1 MTPISDFFESS
12 EIGSRVFGDI
22 GLPTLE
28 HTSPFRHST
37 MRKGRKKR
45 ALRIAEK
52 LLVRLLTQYFPLT
65 SDSTLGGWC
74 ARRSY
79 ILFCFFLIQAHAV
92 SLQRVGTMIGGSVL
106 CRTVIPTCIPHLG
119 HFAIISAGSF
129 STMANSRYWERAAPA
144 GASAIRP
151 FSQMG
156 QRRILR
162 ISCSM
167 APRFLCSLF

>member
-52 LLVRLLTQYFPLT
+52 LLVRLLTQYSRLR
-65 SDSTLGGWC
+65 LI
-74 ARRSY
+74 RRWVVGALDEVIY
-79 ILFCFFLIQAHAV
+79 CFVLIQAHAV

-129 STMANSRYWERAAPA
+129 PTMANSRYWERAAPA

-151 FSQMG
+151 FSQIG

>member
-1 MTPISDFFESS
+1 MTPISDFFEMSAM
-12 EIGSRVFGDI
+12 GSRIFSDI
-22 GLPTLE
+22 GLPASA
-28 HTSPFRHST
+28 HCVPFRFSAEE
-37 MRKGRKKR
+37 RRKKR

-52 LLVRLLTQYFPLT
+52 LLVRLLTQYFL
-65 SDSTLGGWC
+65 LRLI
-74 ARRSY
+74 RRWVVGALDEVIY
-79 ILFCFFLIQAHAV
+79 CFVLIQAHAV
-92 SLQRVGTMIGGSVL
+92 SLQSVGTIIDDSVL
-106 CRTVIPTCIPHLG
+106 CCTVIPTCIPHLG
-119 HFAIISAGSF
+119 HFAIISAGS
-129 STMANSRYWERAAPA
+129 SPTMANSRYWERAALA

>member
-1 MTPISDFFESS
+1 MTPISDFFEMS
-12 EIGSRVFGDI
+12 EMGSRIFSDI
-22 GLPTLE
+22 GLPASA
-28 HTSPFRHST
+28 HCVPFRFSAEE
-37 MRKGRKKR
+37 RRKKR